1 MIIGLPKEIKPCE
14 YRVGL
19 TPDGV
24 KRLVHFGHE
33 VLVQEGAG
41 VSAGFEDSQYL
52 NAGAKLIERASEV
65 WENADLI
72 VKVKEPQPSEYTLLK
87 KNQVLFS
94 YLHLAIESELT
105 EVLLEKKITAI
116 SYETIQTDDGALP
129 LLIPMSEIAGKM
141 SVQIAASLLEKNNKG
156 KGILLGGVPGVERGK
171 IVILGAGHVGIS
183 AAKIAVGLG
192 ADVSVLDINIK
203 KLRYIEELL
212 GSGIKTYLATK
223 ENISKLTKDAD
234 ALIGAVL
241 VAGAKT
247 PCLVGEDIVKN
258 MPQGSVIIDLSINQ
272 GGIVETMDRYTTLDN
287 PTFVKHGVIHYSV
300 DNISS
305 AVARTSTLALTNE
318 TQRYLEALVNKGIIE
333 AIKSDS
339 SIARGVNTFRGKL
352 TNEAVA
358 QSLDEEFTHLTELTG
373 F

>member
-1 MIIGLPKEIKPCE
+1 MIIGVPKEIKPCE

-33 VLVQEGAG
+33 IFVQQGAG
-41 VSAGFEDSQYL
+41 ISAGFEDSEYL
-52 NAGAKLIERASEV
+52 EAGAKLLERASEIY
-65 WENADLI
+65 EKAEII

-105 EVLLEKKITAI
+105 DVLLEKKITAI
-116 SYETIQTDDGALP
+116 SYETIQTDDGELP

-141 SVQIAASLLEKNNKG
+141 SVQIAASLLEKNKNG
-156 KGILLGGVPGVERGK
+156 KGILLGGVPGVKRGK

-183 AAKIAVGLG
+183 AARIAVGLG
-192 ADVSVLDINIK
+192 ADVCVLDINIS
-203 KLRYIEELL
+203 KLRYIEKYI
-212 GSGIKTYLATK
+212 SPGIKTYLATK
-223 ENISKLTKDAD
+223 ENISRETKDAD

-241 VAGAKT
+241 VAGART

-272 GGIVETMDRYTTLDN
+272 GGIVETVDRCTTLDN
-287 PTFVKHGVIHYSV
+287 PTYIKHGVIHYSV

-318 TQRYLEALVNKGIIE
+318 SQRYLEALANKGIVE
-333 AIKSDS
+333 AIKNDS

-352 TNEAVA
+352 TNKAVA
-358 QSLDEEFTHLTELTG
+358 RSLDEEFTHLTELIG

>member
-1 MIIGLPKEIKPCE
+1 MIIGLPKEIKSCE

-24 KRLVHFGHE
+24 KRLVRFGHD
-33 VLVQEGAG
+33 VLVQQGAG
-41 VSAGFEDSQYL
+41 VNAGFEDIEYRE
-52 NAGAKLIERASEV
+52 AGAQILEQA
-65 WENADLI
+65 ADIYGKSDII
-72 VKVKEPQPSEYTLLK
+72 VKVKEPQPAEYSILK
-87 KNQVLFS
+87 KNQILFS
-94 YLHLAIESELT
+94 YLHLAIESNLT
-105 EVLLEKKITAI
+105 EVLLDKKITSI
-116 SYETIQTDDGALP
+116 SYETIQKDNGELP

-141 SVQIAASLLEKNNKG
+141 SVQIAASLLEKNHNG

-171 IVILGAGHVGIS
+171 IVILGAGHVGLS
-183 AAKIAVGLG
+183 AAKIAFGLG
-192 ADVSVLDINIK
+192 AEVCVLDINIT
-203 KLRYIEELL
+203 KLRYIEEHI
-212 GSGIKTYLATK
+212 GTGIKTYLATQ
-223 ENISKLTKDAD
+223 ENIARETKNAD

-247 PCLVGEDIVKN
+247 PCLVSEEIVKN
-258 MPQGSVIIDLSINQ
+258 MPNGSVIIDLSINQ

-287 PTFVKHGVIHYSV
+287 PTYIKHGVIHYSV

-318 TQRYLEALVNKGIIE
+318 SQKYLEDIVNKGVIE
-333 AIKSDS
+333 AIKRDS
-339 SIARGVNTFRGKL
+339 SIARGVNTFKGKL

-358 QSLDEEFTHLTELTG
+358 QSLDAEFTQLTELIG

>member
-19 TPDGV
+19 TPNGV
-24 KRLVHFGHE
+24 KRLVHFSHD
-33 VLVQEGAG
+33 VLVQAGAG
-41 VSAGFEDSQYL
+41 INAGFDDGEYIS
-52 NAGAKLIERASEV
+52 AGAKLV
-65 WENADLI
+65 ENAAEVYSQADII

-141 SVQIAASLLEKNNKG
+141 SVQIAASLLEKNKNG

-171 IVILGAGHVGIS
+171 VVILGAGHVGVS

-203 KLRYIEELL
+203 KLRYIEELI

-223 ENISKLTKDAD
+223 ENISRLTRSAD

-247 PCLVGEDIVKN
+247 PCLITEDVVKN
-258 MPQGSVIIDLSINQ
+258 MPHGSVIID
-272 GGIVETMDRYTTLDN
+272 
-287 PTFVKHGVIHYSV
+287 F
-300 DNISS
+300 
-305 AVARTSTLALTNE
+305 
-318 TQRYLEALVNKGIIE
+318 
-333 AIKSDS
+333 
-339 SIARGVNTFRGKL
+339 
-352 TNEAVA
+352 
-358 QSLDEEFTHLTELTG
+358 
-373 F
+373 